1 MSPFIKAEN
10 QVSGQKEA
18 DYLPCPTSHPTVY
31 RSHRTGLKERIL
43 PPKQASKAVPQVLSQ
58 CHLDSILQPRKN
70 QAESK
75 VISPT

>member
-10 QVSGQKEA
+10 QVNGQKEA

-43 PPKQASKAVPQVLSQ
+43 PPKQASKAVP
-58 CHLDSILQPRKN
+58 
-70 QAESK
+70 
-75 VISPT
+75 